1 MTKVH
6 YFVDNIKK
14 LVSVLGYVNETLF
27 ERKYERI
34 AHLIGIPVQILAVKT
49 LMHFWN
55 PGYRYFT
62 FGDVDMTPTIEEYA
76 QILNFLNDHHKVYF
90 RQRIENTT
98 AEVAKLLYLNQV
110 D

>member
-1 MTKVH
+1 
-6 YFVDNIKK
+6 
-14 LVSVLGYVNETLF
+14 
-27 ERKYERI
+27 
-34 AHLIGIPVQILAVKT
+34 
-49 LMHFWN
+49 
-55 PGYRYFT
+55 
-62 FGDVDMTPTIEEYA
+62 MTPTIEEYA